1 MGRRSVGGGGAE
13 ARLGIVGS
21 TAAVRSNETHDGLS
35 TLSLDELVVD
45 EESGLEGWQGEK
57 R

>member
-1 MGRRSVGGGGAE
+1 M
-13 ARLGIVGS
+13 GIVGS